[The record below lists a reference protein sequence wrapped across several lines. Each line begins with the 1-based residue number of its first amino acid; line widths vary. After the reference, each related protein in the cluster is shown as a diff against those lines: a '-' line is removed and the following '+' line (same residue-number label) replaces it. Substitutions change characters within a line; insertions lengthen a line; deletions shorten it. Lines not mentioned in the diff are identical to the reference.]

1 MKKRAFLLFILALLL
16 LSTALAAAAAA
27 DGFCDLGSVY
37 TGSSVNC
44 RIADISEG
52 CTASC
57 DNFPIGLQ
65 LTAVDGGIYISG
77 NPQYAGDYSFVIY
90 TNDPM
95 TGSVSCA
102 LSVLPA
108 STPAPVPTQVTASA
122 DVECSA
128 GDYALI
134 SVSAGGG
141 AAGYQWY
148 AGASP
153 EGLGGYAV
161 SGANGPE
168 YSPPTSAEGTVYY
181 YCVVTD
187 AQGIAAPSRAIRVTV
202 KAKEAQ
208 SISVY
213 TLPHTVEY
221 RMGQLTKLEGLTIE
235 VRYPNGGSE
244 IVSEGFTVFPGNYNA
259 FANTLVL
266 NIEYQGR
273 RCSIPVNVTDSEPEI
288 SSIGMIKLPDK
299 QEFDPGERFDGRG
312 LVFRVYYT
320 DGTYS
325 DESDG
330 YTVEP
335 VTVSG
340 SGTQT
345 VTLFYKDH
353 SCTFP
358 ITVRT
363 QTVPAERLEVASTP
377 AKLSYTVGES
387 LDASGLVLRETV
399 NGVSTSVY
407 TGYSLS
413 PKVLTTVGVQT
424 VTVSYNGRNAYFTVD
439 VKEAAVKEKADL
451 TGVKEKL
458 DSAMGKIS
466 IRPAGTANKS
476 TIVIVLVIAL
486 LLLGGLGVYM
496 VILEK
501 GGIEEIRY
509 KLEVKAYNL
518 RKKFNRK

>member
-1 MKKRAFLLFILALLL
+1 MKKRAFLLFITALLL
-16 LSTALAAAAAA
+16 LSPALTATAQA
-27 DGFCDLGSVY
+27 DSFCDLGSVY
-37 TGSSVNC
+37 SGSAVSY

-57 DNFPIGLQ
+57 NNFPIGLQ

-77 NPQYAGDYSFVIY
+77 SPQYAGEYSFVVY
-90 TNDPM
+90 TDDPV
-95 TGSVSCA
+95 TGSVSCN
-102 LSVLPA
+102 LSVM
-108 STPAPVPTQVTASA
+108 TAPPVMTPTQVMTSA
-122 DVECSA
+122 DVDCSV
-128 GDYALI
+128 GDYALL
-134 SVSAGGG
+134 SVSAAGG

-168 YSPPTSAEGTVYY
+168 YSPPTSVEGTVCY

-187 AQGIAAPSRAIRVTV
+187 AQGTAVPSRAIRVTV
-202 KAKEAQ
+202 RAKEAQ
-208 SISVY
+208 SISVH

-221 RMGQLTKLEGLTIE
+221 RMGQLTGLEGLTLE
-235 VRYPNGGSE
+235 VRYADGSSDL
-244 IVSEGFTVFPGNYNA
+244 VSEGFTVFPGNYNA

-288 SSIGMIKLPDK
+288 ASIGMIKLPDK
-299 QEFDPGERFDGRG
+299 QEYSPGERFDGTG

-320 DGTYS
+320 DGTCS

-330 YTVEP
+330 YTAEP

-345 VTLFYKDH
+345 VTLFYRNC

-363 QTVPAERLEVASTP
+363 QTVPADQLEIASTP
-377 AKLSYTVGES
+377 AKLGYTVGES
-387 LDASGLVLRETV
+387 LDTSGLVLRETV
-399 NGVSTSVY
+399 NGISASVH
-407 TGYSLS
+407 TGYTVS

-439 VKEAAVKEKADL
+439 VKEAAAKEKTDL
-451 TGVKEKL
+451 TGVKKKI
-458 DSAMGKIS
+458 DSAMDKIN
-466 IRPAGTANKS
+466 IKPAGTANKG
-476 TIVIVLVIAL
+476 TIVVILVIAL

-509 KLEVKAYNL
+509 KLEVFAYNL
-518 RKKFNRK
+518 RGRFGKK